1 MSLMKFRTVFAL
13 AIMIAF
19 ALAVSTQ
26 SAAVAQS
33 QAGGKVKVRVVGANN
48 GKDVTNGGVS
58 GRGHFRALGAVV
70 DRGKV
75 VAYRRVNGDITTG
88 TAVITLR
95 FVTHGRKGTITYR
108 VKIDLKA
115 RTSRW
120 TIMSAT
126 KKYKG
131 LHGSGHERENADHT
145 IAVLTGTVRR

>member
-1 MSLMKFRTVFAL
+1 MKFRTVFAL
-13 AIMIAF
+13 AIMMAF
-19 ALAVSTQ
+19 ALVVSTQ

-33 QAGGKVKVRVVGANN
+33 QAGGKVNVRIVGANN
-48 GKDVTNGGVS
+48 GKDVMNGGVS
-58 GRGHFRALGAVV
+58 GRGHFRASGAVV

-75 VAYRRVNGDITTG
+75 VAYRRVKGDITTG